1 MPVTVVNNKPP
12 TVTLSLSTTGPI
24 KAPANITIDASA
36 GDADGHVTQVAFY
49 QNGTLIATDTTSPYG
64 IPWTG
69 IGPGSYHMT
78 AVATDDDG
86 ATTTS
91 ADVVL
96 TVVANQPPSVSI
108 TAPMDGAVFTAPVN
122 IAINANAGDN
132 DGSVTQVAFYVN
144 GALLG
149 TDTTSPYGFAWNGVA
164 AGSYTLTAIATDDNG
179 ATMSSAAVQVTV
191 NVPVRM
197 NQALATNGGV
207 ALASTIFNASYPAA
221 AAING
226 DRKGLNWGAGGGWC
240 DNTQSVWPDWLE
252 VDFNGLKTID
262 EINVFSMQDSFNS
275 PLEPTKTMTFASF
288 GLRTFQVQYLGR
300 VDVGDRARRR
310 HHEQQSG
317 LASGAVCADHDVEDP
332 CARDLFAW
340 QLQPRDGAGGVG
352 RVGKRTGAS
361 AGTCGGPRRS
371 PVNDRLFPDW
381 GPTEGAPS
389 LP

>member
-1 MPVTVVNNKPP
+1 VSNKPP
-12 TVTLSLSTTGPI
+12 AVTLSLSTTGPI

-36 GDADGHVTQVAFY
+36 SDTDGHVTQVAFY

-64 IPWTG
+64 VPWNG

-91 ADVVL
+91 ADVLL

-149 TDTTSPYGFAWNGVA
+149 TDTTSPYSFAWNGVA

-197 NQALATNGGV
+197 NQALAANGGV
-207 ALASTIFNASYPAA
+207 ALASTIFNANYPAA

-288 GLRTFQVQYLGR
+288 GLRTFQVQYWDGSTWVTVPGGAITNNNLVWRQLLFAPITTSKIRVLVTFSLGNYSR
-300 VDVGDRARRR
+300 VMELEAWGVSAN
-310 HHEQQSG
+310 
-317 LASGAVCADHDVEDP
+317 APVPAPAPVED
-332 CARDLFAW
+332 RDNR
-340 QLQPRDGAGGVG
+340 P
-352 RVGKRTGAS
+352 
-361 AGTCGGPRRS
+361 
-371 PVNDRLFPDW
+371 
-381 GPTEGAPS
+381 
-389 LP
+389 